1 MLNVFQFTI
10 IFPVPFFAAINFS
23 VQNDEQPETELEFVQ
38 AGCFEELNAEIDAL
52 QTDNE
57 NIRLKQ

>member
-1 MLNVFQFTI
+1 M
-10 IFPVPFFAAINFS
+10 
-23 VQNDEQPETELEFVQ
+23 QNDEQPETELEFVQ
-38 AGCFEELNAEIDAL
+38 TGCFEELNTEIDAL